1 MREEG
6 EAQARVWREQ
16 MEQYRDSSILLRQR
30 VDGLTRRLNR
40 CVTANRIVVA
50 TNQRIRNMNN
60 TLHDLLHEIFEMDP
74 AMRRFYRERYRFP
87 DFDYSDEEEEST
99 DDEGLAEE
107 MINTLDHI
115 NALEGEL

>member
-1 MREEG
+1 
-6 EAQARVWREQ
+6 
-16 MEQYRDSSILLRQR
+16 
-30 VDGLTRRLNR
+30 
-40 CVTANRIVVA
+40 
-50 TNQRIRNMNN
+50 
-60 TLHDLLHEIFEMDP
+60 MDP